1 MSMRKAIAMTAA
13 GVLLL
18 FLALPF
24 GVHAE
29 DSRAQGMRAVVH
41 RTPPNYPEIAR
52 RLNLCGVVMVKVAVA
67 ADGHVKS
74 TSVVSG
80 NPILGQA
87 ASTAVREW
95 IFAPGAEESVTVGVT
110 FNLRQ

>member
-1 MSMRKAIAMTAA
+1 MRKSIAITVA
-13 GVLLL
+13 GIVFFLVLPGG
-18 FLALPF
+18 AR
-24 GVHAE
+24 GDESHVA
-29 DSRAQGMRAVVH
+29 DMRAVVH
-41 RTPPNYPEIAR
+41 RTQPNYPEIAK

-74 TSVVSG
+74 AMVVSG

-95 IFAPGAEESVTVGVT
+95 VFVPGSEEMVTVGVT
-110 FNLRQ
+110 FNLRQQ

>member
-1 MSMRKAIAMTAA
+1 MRKRIAMMVA

-18 FLALPF
+18 FLMQPRV
-24 GVHAE
+24 G
-29 DSRAQGMRAVVH
+29 RANDGPVQDMRAVVH
-41 RTPPNYPEIAR
+41 RTQPNYPEIAK
-52 RLNLCGVVMVKVAVA
+52 RLNLYGVVMVKAAVG

-74 TSVVSG
+74 TTVVSG

-95 IFAPGAEESVTVGVT
+95 VFAPGAEGSVMVGIT
-110 FNLRQ
+110 FSLQQ

>member
-1 MSMRKAIAMTAA
+1 MRKSIAMMVA
-13 GVLLL
+13 GVVV
-18 FLALPF
+18 FSLALP
-24 GVHAE
+24 GGARGGESHVTE
-29 DSRAQGMRAVVH
+29 MRGVVH
-41 RTPPNYPEIAR
+41 RTQPNYPEIAR
-52 RLNLCGVVMVKVAVA
+52 RLNLCGVVMVKAAVA

-74 TSVVSG
+74 ASVISG

-95 IFAPGAEESVTVGVT
+95 VFVPGAEEMVKVGVT